1 MRAAQL
7 ISILSLVL
15 SIACLSACEVDSSD
29 GELDDLSRAAEQF
42 DSSTEWDS
50 TTTPLACEMDIP
62 APPEGDTFDPTK
74 VSITIEIDKL
84 PSIDLPRVEDESE
97 CLGGDGWYYSPNN
110 LEPKKIVLCPSTCD
124 WVQKTEK
131 IEIKLVFGYVAMADV
146 L

>member
-15 SIACLSACEVDSSD
+15 SIACLSACEVDSND
-29 GELDDLSRAAEQF
+29 GELDDMSRAAELC

-62 APPEGDTFDPTK
+62 VPPEGDTFDPAN
-74 VSITIEIDKL
+74 VNITIEIDEKPMNL
-84 PSIDLPRVEDESE
+84 AHVEGESDCGE
-97 CLGGDGWYYSPNN
+97 GWYFSPNN

-131 IEIKLVFGYVAMADV
+131 LEIKVVLGCVAMTDA